1 LLLLCRYQI
10 LDIFLKFPFTGYER
24 VTKLFQLFI
33 FFHSETHMVEQH
45 KIVRD
50 PIHGDIQITGCL
62 VDLLETPEVQ
72 RLHNIKQLGFAHLV
86 FPGAHHTRFEHS
98 LGCSMIASQIADILA
113 LKEQEKT
120 VLTCAAQLHDIG
132 HGPFSHTLE
141 SILIQRFG
149 VDHVD
154 LTTKLIL
161 GDYAIFEGKEQQF
174 ISAPSVHEILENH
187 QVNIKEIVRVIRG
200 KPGKKP
206 YLSQL
211 LNSTIDVDQLDYLM
225 RDAYYTG
232 VAYGMI
238 DLQRLL
244 RTMMIHKGNLAMMR
258 KGVSVVENILMAR
271 ALMYSSVYY
280 HKTVRIPELMLSK
293 ALDEIP
299 DAEPFEF
306 FRMTDA
312 EIMVSLKTM
321 GRFQQE
327 VITRLKYRD
336 LFKQAYA
343 VSLSDLDKERSKVVQ
358 FLEDVANRRQKER
371 EMETAFGIPKGHVII
386 DIPRPELLR
395 AEPRINN
402 TDIQVIDRDHI
413 KSLDDFTPVAK
424 AIRSRI
430 APDWVLMIITDEKYR
445 KNVAR
450 KIQRFLFS

>member
-1 LLLLCRYQI
+1 
-10 LDIFLKFPFTGYER
+10 
-24 VTKLFQLFI
+24 
-33 FFHSETHMVEQH
+33 MVEKH

-50 PIHGDIQITGCL
+50 PIHGDIAITGCL
-62 VDLLETPEVQ
+62 IDLLETPEVQ

-98 LGCSMIASQIADILA
+98 LGCSMIASQIADILS
-113 LKEQEKT
+113 LKESEKEL
-120 VLTCAAQLHDIG
+120 LTCAAQLHDIG

-141 SILIQRFG
+141 SILLQRFH

-154 LTTKLIL
+154 LTEKLIL
-161 GDYAIFEGKEQQF
+161 GDYAIFNGKEKQF
-174 ISAPSVHEILENH
+174 ISAHSVHEILDKH
-187 QVNIKEIVRVIRG
+187 QVDKKEIVRIIRG
-200 KPGKKP
+200 KLLKKP

-271 ALMYSSVYY
+271 ALMYSSVYF
-280 HKTVRIPELMLSK
+280 HRTVRIPELMLSK
-293 ALDEIP
+293 ALEEIP

-321 GRFQQE
+321 GQFQQE
-327 VITRLKYRD
+327 IVARLKYRD

-343 VSLSDLDKERSKVVQ
+343 SSVSDLTKNQIKVVKS
-358 FLEDVANRRQKER
+358 LEDASVRRQKEH
-371 EMETAFGIPKGHVII
+371 ELEDIFGIPRGHIII

-402 TDIQVIDRDHI
+402 TDIQVINQNEL
-413 KSLDDFTPVAK
+413 KSLDDFTPIAQ

-430 APDWVLMIITDEKYR
+430 APDWALMLITDEKYR
-445 KNVAR
+445 KPVAK
-450 KIQRFLFS
+450 KIKKILFS

>member
-1 LLLLCRYQI
+1 
-10 LDIFLKFPFTGYER
+10 
-24 VTKLFQLFI
+24 
-33 FFHSETHMVEQH
+33 MVENH

-50 PIHGDIQITGCL
+50 PIHGDIKITGLL

-98 LGCSMIASQIADILA
+98 LGCSMIASQIADILSF
-113 LKEQEKT
+113 KEQEKKL
-120 VLTCAAQLHDIG
+120 LTCAAQLHDIG

-141 SILIQRFG
+141 SILLQRFG

-154 LTTKLIL
+154 LTEKLIL
-161 GDYAIFEGKEQQF
+161 GKYDIFDGTEKQF
-174 ISAPSVHEILENH
+174 ISAPRVHDLLDKQ
-187 QVNIKEIVRVIRG
+187 QVDIKEIVKIIRG
-200 KPGKKP
+200 GLSKKA

-211 LNSTIDVDQLDYLM
+211 LHSTIDVDQLDYLM

-244 RTMMIHKGNLAMMR
+244 RTMMIHKGNLTMMR
-258 KGVSVVENILMAR
+258 KGVNVVENILMAR
-271 ALMYSSVYY
+271 ALMYSSVYF

-293 ALDEIP
+293 ALEEMP

-312 EIMVSLKTM
+312 EIMISLKTM
-321 GRFQQE
+321 GRFQE
-327 VITRLKYRD
+327 EIVTRLKYRD
-336 LFKQAYA
+336 LFKQAF
-343 VSLSDLDKERSKVVQ
+343 SLSSLDLNKEEIKIVKSLENVSK
-358 FLEDVANRRQKER
+358 RRQKEQ
-371 EMETAFGIPKGHVII
+371 ELEDLFHIPKGHIII
-386 DIPRPELLR
+386 DVPRPELLR

-402 TDIQVIDRDHI
+402 TDIQVINRNEV
-413 KSLDDFTPVAK
+413 KSLDDFTPVAQ

-430 APDWVLMIITDEKYR
+430 SPDWALMLVTDEKYR
-445 KNVAR
+445 RNVAR
-450 KIQRFLFS
+450 KVQRILFS

>member
-1 LLLLCRYQI
+1 
-10 LDIFLKFPFTGYER
+10 
-24 VTKLFQLFI
+24 
-33 FFHSETHMVEQH
+33 MVEEH

-50 PIHGDIQITGCL
+50 PIHGDIKITGCL

-98 LGCSMIASQIADILA
+98 LGASMIASQIADLLA
-113 LKEQEKT
+113 LKEPEKKL
-120 VLTCAAQLHDIG
+120 LTCAAQLHDIG

-141 SILIQRFG
+141 SILMQRFG

-154 LTTKLIL
+154 LTEKLIL
-161 GDYAIFEGKEQQF
+161 GTYDILDRKEQQF
-174 ISAPSVHEILENH
+174 ISAPKVHEILEKH
-187 QVNIKEIVRVIRG
+187 KVDEKDIVHIIRG
-200 KPGKKP
+200 KLTKKP

-238 DLQRLL
+238 DLQRLMQ
-244 RTMMIHKGNLAMMR
+244 TIVVHQGNLTMMR
-258 KGVSVVENILMAR
+258 KGVNVVENILMAR
-271 ALMYSSVYY
+271 ALMYSSVYF

-293 ALDEIP
+293 AIEEIP

-312 EIMVSLKTM
+312 EIMTSLKTM
-321 GRFQQE
+321 GRFQE
-327 VITRLKYRD
+327 EIVTRLKYRD

-343 VSLSDLDKERSKVVQ
+343 VSMQELDKQTLKTVKQ
-358 FLEDVANRRQKER
+358 LEDVAKRRKKER
-371 EMETAFGIPKGHVII
+371 EFEDRLRIPKGHVII
-386 DIPRPELLR
+386 DVPRPELLR
-395 AEPRINN
+395 AEPRIHK
-402 TDIQVIDRDHI
+402 TDIRVIDRNQS
-413 KSLDDFTPVAK
+413 KTLDDFTPVAK

-430 APDWVLMIITDEKYR
+430 APDWALMIITDERHR
-445 KNVAR
+445 KTVA
-450 KIQRFLFS
+450 KKAEEILFS

>member
-1 LLLLCRYQI
+1 
-10 LDIFLKFPFTGYER
+10 
-24 VTKLFQLFI
+24 
-33 FFHSETHMVEQH
+33 MVETH

-50 PIHGDIQITGCL
+50 PIHGDIKITGCL

-98 LGCSMIASQIADILA
+98 LGSSMIASQIADILS
-113 LKEQEKT
+113 LKESEKT
-120 VLTCAAQLHDIG
+120 LLTCAAQLHDIG

-141 SILIQRFG
+141 SILLQRFG

-154 LTTKLIL
+154 LTEKLIL
-161 GDYAIFEGKEQQF
+161 GEYRIFEEEEQAF
-174 ISAPSVHEILENH
+174 ITAPSVHEILEKH
-187 QVNIKEIVRVIRG
+187 QVNKKEIISIIRG
-200 KPGKKP
+200 KPSKKP
-206 YLSQL
+206 YMGQL

-244 RTMMIHKGNLAMMR
+244 RTMMIYKGNLAMMR

-293 ALDEIP
+293 ALEEIS

-327 VITRLKYRD
+327 IITRLKYRD

-343 VSLSDLDKERSKVVQ
+343 VSLFDLDKEGIKAVKQ
-358 FLEDVANRRQKER
+358 LEDVSRRRQKER
-371 EMETAFGIPKGHVII
+371 ELEDAFDIPKGHVII
-386 DIPRPELLR
+386 DIPRPELFR

-402 TDIQVIDRDHI
+402 TDIQVIDRDQV
-413 KSLDDFTPVAK
+413 KSLDDFTPIAQ

-430 APDWVLMIITDEKYR
+430 APDWVLMIISDEKYR
-445 KNVAR
+445 KKISR
-450 KIQRFLFS
+450 KIHHFLFS

>member
-1 LLLLCRYQI
+1 
-10 LDIFLKFPFTGYER
+10 
-24 VTKLFQLFI
+24 
-33 FFHSETHMVEQH
+33 MVETH

-50 PIHGDIQITGCL
+50 PIHGDIKITGCL

-98 LGCSMIASQIADILA
+98 LGSSMIASQIADILG
-113 LKEQEKT
+113 LKEEERT
-120 VLTCAAQLHDIG
+120 LLTCAAQLHDIG

-141 SILIQRFG
+141 SILLQRFG

-154 LTTKLIL
+154 LTEKLIL
-161 GDYAIFEGKEQQF
+161 GKYAIFEEKERAF
-174 ISAPSVHEILENH
+174 VTSPSVHEILEKH
-187 QVNIKEIVRVIRG
+187 EVSKKEICGIIRG
-200 KPGKKP
+200 KPSKKP
-206 YLSQL
+206 YLGQL

-225 RDAYYTG
+225 RDSYYTG
-232 VAYGMI
+232 VAYGLI

-244 RTMMIHKGNLAMMR
+244 RTMMIYKGNLAMMR

-271 ALMYSSVYY
+271 ALMYSSVYF

-293 ALDEIP
+293 ALEGIP

-321 GRFQQE
+321 GQFQQE
-327 VITRLKYRD
+327 IITRLKYRD
-336 LFKQAYA
+336 LYKQAYA
-343 VSLSDLDKERSKVVQ
+343 VSLFDLEKEQLKIVKQ
-358 FLEDVANRRQKER
+358 LEDVSYRRQKER
-371 EMETAFGIPKGHVII
+371 ELEDAFDIPAGHVII

-402 TDIQVIDRDHI
+402 TDIRVIDRDHV
-413 KSLDDFTPVAK
+413 KSLDEFTPIAK

-430 APDWVLMIITDEKYR
+430 APDWVFMIISDEKYR
-445 KNVAR
+445 KKIAK
-450 KIQRFLFS
+450 KIQRVFFS

>member
-1 LLLLCRYQI
+1 
-10 LDIFLKFPFTGYER
+10 
-24 VTKLFQLFI
+24 
-33 FFHSETHMVEQH
+33 MVETH

-50 PIHGDIQITGCL
+50 PIHGDIKITGCL

-98 LGCSMIASQIADILA
+98 LGSSMIASQIADILA
-113 LKEQEKT
+113 LKETDKT
-120 VLTCAAQLHDIG
+120 LLTCAAQLHDIG

-141 SILIQRFG
+141 SILLQRFG

-154 LTTKLIL
+154 LTEKLIL
-161 GDYAIFEGKEQQF
+161 GGYSVFEGKERQF
-174 ISAPSVHEILENH
+174 ITAPSVHEILEKH
-187 QVNIKEIVRVIRG
+187 EVNKKEIATIIRG
-200 KPGKKP
+200 KPSKKQ
-206 YLSQL
+206 YLGQL

-244 RTMMIHKGNLAMMR
+244 RTMMIYKGNLAMMR

-271 ALMYSSVYY
+271 ALMYSSVYF

-293 ALDEIP
+293 ALEEIP

-327 VITRLKYRD
+327 IITRLKYRD

-343 VSLSDLDKERSKVVQ
+343 VSLFDLDKEDLKIVQ
-358 FLEDVANRRQKER
+358 QFEDVSHRRHKEQELEDIFN
-371 EMETAFGIPKGHVII
+371 IPKGHVII
-386 DIPRPELLR
+386 DIPRLELLR

-402 TDIQVIDRDHI
+402 TDIQVIDRDHV
-413 KSLDDFTPVAK
+413 KSLDDFTPIAK

-430 APDWVLMIITDEKYR
+430 APDWVLMIISDEKYR
-445 KNVAR
+445 KNIGR
-450 KIQRFLFS
+450 KIQRILFS

>member
-1 LLLLCRYQI
+1 
-10 LDIFLKFPFTGYER
+10 
-24 VTKLFQLFI
+24 
-33 FFHSETHMVEQH
+33 MVENH

-50 PIHGDIQITGCL
+50 PIHGDIKITGCL
-62 VDLLETPEVQ
+62 IELLETPEVQ

-113 LKEQEKT
+113 LKEKEKEL
-120 VLTCAAQLHDIG
+120 VTCAAQLHDIG

-141 SILIQRFG
+141 SILLQRFH
-149 VDHVD
+149 VNHVD
-154 LTTKLIL
+154 LTEKLIL
-161 GDYAIFEGKEQQF
+161 GEYAIFDENEKQY
-174 ISAPSVHEILENH
+174 ITAHSVHEILDKH
-187 QVNIKEIVRVIRG
+187 QVDKKEIVRIIRG
-200 KPGKKP
+200 KLSKKP

-244 RTMMIHKGNLAMMR
+244 RTMMIHKGNLTMMR
-258 KGVSVVENILMAR
+258 KGVGVVENILMAR
-271 ALMYSSVYY
+271 ALMYSSVYF

-293 ALDEIP
+293 ALEEIS

-312 EIMVSLKTM
+312 EMMTSLKTM
-321 GRFQQE
+321 GHFQQE
-327 VITRLKYRD
+327 IVTRLKYRD

-343 VSLSDLDKERSKVVQ
+343 ASVLDLNKDQIKVVKS
-358 FLEDVANRRQKER
+358 LEDVVVRRQKER
-371 EMETAFGIPKGHVII
+371 ELEDFFHISKGHIII

-395 AEPRINN
+395 AEPRINK
-402 TDIQVIDRDHI
+402 TDIQVIDHNES
-413 KSLDDFTPVAK
+413 KSLDEFTPIAQ

-430 APDWVLMIITDEKYR
+430 APDWALMIITDEKYR
-445 KNVAR
+445 RSVAK
-450 KIQRFLFS
+450 KIKKMLFS

>member
-1 LLLLCRYQI
+1 MI
-10 LDIFLKFPFTGYER
+10 EN
-24 VTKLFQLFI
+24 
-33 FFHSETHMVEQH
+33 H

-50 PIHGDIQITGCL
+50 PIHGDIKITGIL
-62 VDLLETPEVQ
+62 VDLLKTPEVQ

-98 LGCSMIASQIADILA
+98 LGSSMIASQIADILG
-113 LKEQEKT
+113 LKEMEKE
-120 VLTCAAQLHDIG
+120 LITCAAQLHDIG

-141 SILIQRFG
+141 SILMERFG

-154 LTTKLIL
+154 LTEKLIL
-161 GDYAIFEGKEQQF
+161 GNYDILDVKEQQF
-174 ISAPSVHEILENH
+174 ISAPKVHEILDKY
-187 QVNIKEIVRVIRG
+187 QVNEKDIVNIIRG
-200 KPGKKP
+200 KLSKRS

-244 RTMMIHKGNLAMMR
+244 QTIMIHKGNLTMMR
-258 KGVSVVENILMAR
+258 KGVNVVENILMAR
-271 ALMYSSVYY
+271 ALMYSSVYF

-293 ALDEIP
+293 ALEEIP

-312 EIMVSLKTM
+312 EIMTSLKTM

-327 VITRLKYRD
+327 IITRLKYRD

-343 VSLSDLDKERSKVVQ
+343 VSLQDLDKQGINIVKR
-358 FLEDVANRRQKER
+358 LEDVSTRRQKEH
-371 EMETAFGIPKGHVII
+371 ELEDTFCIPKGHIII
-386 DIPRPELLR
+386 DVPRPELLR
-395 AEPRINN
+395 AEPRINK
-402 TDIQVIDRDHI
+402 TDIQVMDRNEI
-413 KSLDDFTPVAK
+413 KTLDDFTPVAK

-430 APDWVLMIITDEKYR
+430 APDWAIMLITDEKYR
-445 KNVAR
+445 KTVAKKAER
-450 KIQRFLFS
+450 ILFS

>member
-1 LLLLCRYQI
+1 
-10 LDIFLKFPFTGYER
+10 
-24 VTKLFQLFI
+24 
-33 FFHSETHMVEQH
+33 MVETH

-50 PIHGDIQITGCL
+50 PIHGDIKITGCL

-98 LGCSMIASQIADILA
+98 LGSSMIASQIADILS
-113 LKEQEKT
+113 LKGTEKT
-120 VLTCAAQLHDIG
+120 LLTCAAQLHDIG

-141 SILIQRFG
+141 SILLQRFG

-154 LTTKLIL
+154 LTEKLIL
-161 GDYAIFEGKEQQF
+161 GTYKIFEGEEQGF
-174 ISAPSVHEILENH
+174 ISAPSVHEVLEKH
-187 QVNIKEIVRVIRG
+187 EVSKKEIASIIRG
-200 KPGKKP
+200 KPSKKP
-206 YLSQL
+206 YLGQL

-244 RTMMIHKGNLAMMR
+244 RTMMIYKGNLAMMR

-280 HKTVRIPELMLSK
+280 HRTVRIPELMLSK
-293 ALDEIP
+293 ALEEIS

-312 EIMVSLKTM
+312 EIMSSLKTK

-327 VITRLKYRD
+327 IITRLKYRD

-343 VSLSDLDKERSKVVQ
+343 VSLFDLDKEELKKVKQ
-358 FLEDVANRRQKER
+358 LEDVSRRRQKEH
-371 EMETAFGIPKGHVII
+371 ELEGAFNIPKGHVII

-402 TDIQVIDRDHI
+402 TDIQVVDRDHV
-413 KSLDDFTPVAK
+413 KSLDDFTPIAQ

-430 APDWVLMIITDEKYR
+430 APDWVLMIISDEKYR
-445 KNVAR
+445 KKINR
-450 KIQRFLFS
+450 KIHHFLFS

>member
-1 LLLLCRYQI
+1 MLE
-10 LDIFLKFPFTGYER
+10 D
-24 VTKLFQLFI
+24 
-33 FFHSETHMVEQH
+33 H

-50 PIHGDIQITGCL
+50 PIHGDIKITGCL
-62 VDLLETPEVQ
+62 IDLIETPEVQ

-113 LKEQEKT
+113 LKGTEKKL
-120 VLTCAAQLHDIG
+120 LTCAAQLHDIG

-141 SILIQRFG
+141 SILLQRFG

-154 LTTKLIL
+154 LTEKLIL
-161 GDYAIFEGKEQQF
+161 GDYAIFDGKEQQF
-174 ISAPSVHEILENH
+174 LSASSVHEILDKH
-187 QVNIKEIVRVIRG
+187 QVDKKEIVKIIRG
-200 KPGKKP
+200 SVSKHA
-206 YLSQL
+206 YLGQL

-244 RTMMIHKGNLAMMR
+244 RTIMIYKGNLTMMR
-258 KGVSVVENILMAR
+258 KGVNVVENILMAR
-271 ALMYSSVYY
+271 ALMYSSVYF

-293 ALDEIP
+293 ALEEIP

-312 EIMVSLKTM
+312 EIMISLKAM

-327 VITRLKYRD
+327 IVTRLKYRD

-343 VSLSDLDKERSKVVQ
+343 VSLYDLNKEEIKVVKA
-358 FLEDVANRRQKER
+358 LEDASTRRQKER
-371 EMETAFGIPKGHVII
+371 EIEEAFRIPKGHIII
-386 DIPRPELLR
+386 DAPRPELLR

-402 TDIQVIDRDHI
+402 TDIQVMNKNEM
-413 KSLDDFTPVAK
+413 KSLDDFTPVAS

-430 APDWVLMIITDEKYR
+430 APDWALMLITDEKYR
-445 KNVAR
+445 RTVAKKVKR
-450 KIQRFLFS
+450 LLFS

>member
-1 LLLLCRYQI
+1 MI
-10 LDIFLKFPFTGYER
+10 EN
-24 VTKLFQLFI
+24 
-33 FFHSETHMVEQH
+33 H
-45 KIVRD
+45 KVVRD
-50 PIHGDIQITGCL
+50 PIHGDIKITGIL
-62 VDLLETPEVQ
+62 DDLLKTPEVQ

-98 LGCSMIASQIADILA
+98 LGSSMIASQIADILG
-113 LKEQEKT
+113 LKEMEKK
-120 VLTCAAQLHDIG
+120 LITCAAQLHDIG

-141 SILIQRFG
+141 SILMERFG

-154 LTTKLIL
+154 LTEKLIL
-161 GDYAIFEGKEQQF
+161 GNYDILDAKEQQF
-174 ISAPSVHEILENH
+174 ISAPKVHEILDKH
-187 QVNIKEIVRVIRG
+187 QVNKKDIVNIVRG
-200 KPGKKP
+200 KLSKKS

-244 RTMMIHKGNLAMMR
+244 QTIMIHKGNLTMMR
-258 KGVSVVENILMAR
+258 KGVNVVENILMAR
-271 ALMYSSVYY
+271 ALMYSSVYF

-293 ALDEIP
+293 ALEEIP

-312 EIMVSLKTM
+312 EIMTSLKTM

-327 VITRLKYRD
+327 IITRLKYRD

-343 VSLSDLDKERSKVVQ
+343 VSLQDLDKQGINVVKR
-358 FLEDVANRRQKER
+358 LEDVSTRREKER
-371 EMETAFGIPKGHVII
+371 ELEGVFHIPKGHIII

-395 AEPRINN
+395 AEPRINK
-402 TDIQVIDRDHI
+402 TDIQVMDRNEI
-413 KSLDDFTPVAK
+413 KTLDDFTPVAK

-430 APDWVLMIITDEKYR
+430 APDWAIMLITDEKYR
-445 KNVAR
+445 KTVAKKAE
-450 KIQRFLFS
+450 KILFS

>member
-1 LLLLCRYQI
+1 MI
-10 LDIFLKFPFTGYER
+10 EN
-24 VTKLFQLFI
+24 
-33 FFHSETHMVEQH
+33 H

-50 PIHGDIQITGCL
+50 PIHGDIKITGML

-98 LGCSMIASQIADILA
+98 LGSFMIASQIADILS
-113 LKEQEKT
+113 LNDMEKK
-120 VLTCAAQLHDIG
+120 LITCAAQLHDIG

-141 SILIQRFG
+141 SILLERFG

-154 LTTKLIL
+154 LTVKLIL
-161 GDYAIFEGKEQQF
+161 GQYDILDTKEQQY
-174 ISAPSVHEILENH
+174 ISAPKVHEILEKY
-187 QVNIKEIVRVIRG
+187 QVKEKDIVNIIQAKAS
-200 KPGKKP
+200 KKS
-206 YLSQL
+206 YLHQL

-238 DLQRLL
+238 DFQRLL
-244 RTMMIHKGNLAMMR
+244 QTIMIHKGNLTIMR
-258 KGVSVVENILMAR
+258 KGVNVVENILMAR
-271 ALMYSSVYY
+271 ALMYSSVYF

-293 ALDEIP
+293 ALEEIP

-306 FRMTDA
+306 YRMTDA
-312 EIMVSLKTM
+312 EIMTSLMSM

-327 VITRLKYRD
+327 IITRLKYRD

-343 VSLSDLDKERSKVVQ
+343 VSSQDLDKQGINVLKQ
-358 FLEDVANRRQKER
+358 LEDVSTRREKEH
-371 EMETAFGIPKGHVII
+371 ELEDLFHIPKGHIII

-395 AEPRINN
+395 AEPRIHK
-402 TDIQVIDRDHI
+402 TDIKVIDRKEI
-413 KSLDDFTPVAK
+413 KTLDDFTPIAK

-430 APDWVLMIITDEKYR
+430 APDWALMIITDEKYR
-445 KNVAR
+445 KILA
-450 KIQRFLFS
+450 KKAEAILFS

>member
-1 LLLLCRYQI
+1 MGE
-10 LDIFLKFPFTGYER
+10 D
-24 VTKLFQLFI
+24 
-33 FFHSETHMVEQH
+33 H

-50 PIHGDIQITGCL
+50 PIHGDIKITGCL
-62 VDLLETPEVQ
+62 IDLLQTPEVQ

-98 LGCSMIASQIADILA
+98 LGSCMIASQIADILS
-113 LKEQEKT
+113 LNENEKT
-120 VLTCAAQLHDIG
+120 LLTCAAQLHDIG

-141 SILIQRFG
+141 SILLQRFG
-149 VDHVD
+149 VDHID
-154 LTTKLIL
+154 LTEKLIL
-161 GDYAIFEGKEQQF
+161 GKYDILTKKEQQF
-174 ISAPSVHEILENH
+174 IPTTRVHEILEEH
-187 QVNIKEIVRVIRG
+187 QVDEKEIVRIIRG
-200 KPGKKP
+200 KLSKKS

-244 RTMMIHKGNLAMMR
+244 RTITIHKGNLTIMR
-258 KGVSVVENILMAR
+258 KGVNVVENILMAR
-271 ALMYSSVYY
+271 ALMYSSVYF

-293 ALDEIP
+293 AIEEIP

-312 EIMVSLKTM
+312 EIMTSLQTM

-327 VITRLKYRD
+327 IITRLKYRD

-343 VSLSDLDKERSKVVQ
+343 VSLHDLDKGGVKMVRR
-358 FLEDVANRRQKER
+358 LEDVSKRHQKER
-371 EMETAFGIPKGHVII
+371 ELADAFNIPKGHIII

-402 TDIQVIDRDHI
+402 TDIRVSDRNET
-413 KSLDDFTPVAK
+413 KSLDDFTPIAQ

-430 APDWVLMIITDEKYR
+430 APDWALMLITDEKYR
-445 KNVAR
+445 KIVAK
-450 KIQRFLFS
+450 KIERFLFS

>member
-1 LLLLCRYQI
+1 MI
-10 LDIFLKFPFTGYER
+10 EN
-24 VTKLFQLFI
+24 
-33 FFHSETHMVEQH
+33 H
-45 KIVRD
+45 KVVRD
-50 PIHGDIQITGCL
+50 PIHGDIKITGIL
-62 VDLLETPEVQ
+62 DDLLKTPEVQ

-98 LGCSMIASQIADILA
+98 LGSSMIASQIADILG
-113 LKEQEKT
+113 LKEMEKT
-120 VLTCAAQLHDIG
+120 LITCAAQLHDIG

-141 SILIQRFG
+141 SILLERFG

-154 LTTKLIL
+154 LTEKLIL
-161 GDYAIFEGKEQQF
+161 GNYNILDTKEQQF
-174 ISAPSVHEILENH
+174 ISAPNVHEILDKH
-187 QVNIKEIVRVIRG
+187 QVNKKDIVNIIRG
-200 KPGKKP
+200 KLSKKS

-244 RTMMIHKGNLAMMR
+244 QTIMIHKGNLTMMR
-258 KGVSVVENILMAR
+258 KGVNVVENILMAR
-271 ALMYSSVYY
+271 ALMYSSVYF

-293 ALDEIP
+293 ALEEIP

-312 EIMVSLKTM
+312 EIMTSLKTM
-321 GRFQQE
+321 GPFQQE
-327 VITRLKYRD
+327 IITRLKYRD

-343 VSLSDLDKERSKVVQ
+343 VSLQDLDKQGIKAVKR
-358 FLEDVANRRQKER
+358 LEDVSTRREKER
-371 EMETAFGIPKGHVII
+371 ELEDVFHIPKGHIII

-395 AEPRINN
+395 AEPRINK
-402 TDIQVIDRDHI
+402 TDIQVMDRNEI
-413 KSLDDFTPVAK
+413 KTLDDFTPVAK

-430 APDWVLMIITDEKYR
+430 APDWAIMLITDEKYR
-445 KNVAR
+445 KIVAKKAE
-450 KIQRFLFS
+450 KILFS

>member
-1 LLLLCRYQI
+1 MLE
-10 LDIFLKFPFTGYER
+10 D
-24 VTKLFQLFI
+24 
-33 FFHSETHMVEQH
+33 H

-50 PIHGDIQITGCL
+50 PIHGDIKITGCL
-62 VDLLETPEVQ
+62 IDLIETPEVQ

-113 LKEQEKT
+113 LKETEKKL
-120 VLTCAAQLHDIG
+120 LTCAAQLHDIG

-141 SILIQRFG
+141 SILLQRFG

-154 LTTKLIL
+154 LTEKLIL
-161 GDYAIFEGKEQQF
+161 GDYAIFDGKEQQF
-174 ISAPSVHEILENH
+174 LSASSVHEILDKY
-187 QVNIKEIVRVIRG
+187 QVDKKEIVKIIRG
-200 KPGKKP
+200 SVSKHA
-206 YLSQL
+206 YLGQL

-244 RTMMIHKGNLAMMR
+244 RTIMIYKGNLTMMR
-258 KGVSVVENILMAR
+258 KGVNVVENILMAR
-271 ALMYSSVYY
+271 ALMYSSVYF

-293 ALDEIP
+293 ALEEIP

-312 EIMVSLKTM
+312 EIMISLKAM

-327 VITRLKYRD
+327 IVTRLKYRD

-343 VSLSDLDKERSKVVQ
+343 VSLYDLNKEEIKVVKA
-358 FLEDVANRRQKER
+358 LEDASTRRQKER
-371 EMETAFGIPKGHVII
+371 EIEETFRIPKGHIII
-386 DIPRPELLR
+386 DAPRPELLR

-402 TDIQVIDRDHI
+402 TDIQVMNKNEM
-413 KSLDDFTPVAK
+413 KSLDDFTPVAS

-430 APDWVLMIITDEKYR
+430 APDWALMLITDEKYR
-445 KNVAR
+445 RTVAKKVKR
-450 KIQRFLFS
+450 LLFS

>member
-1 LLLLCRYQI
+1 
-10 LDIFLKFPFTGYER
+10 
-24 VTKLFQLFI
+24 
-33 FFHSETHMVEQH
+33 MVEQY

-50 PIHGDIQITGCL
+50 PIHGDIQISGCL

-98 LGCSMIASQIADILA
+98 LGSSMIASQIADILS
-113 LKEQEKT
+113 LKEEEKT

-141 SILIQRFG
+141 SILLQRFG

-154 LTTKLIL
+154 LTEKLIL

-174 ISAPSVHEILENH
+174 ISSPSVHEILEKH
-187 QVNIKEIVRVIRG
+187 QVNLKEIVRIIRG
-200 KPGKKP
+200 NSVKKP
-206 YLSQL
+206 FLSQL

-244 RTMMIHKGNLAMMR
+244 RTMVIHKGNLAMMR

-280 HKTVRIPELMLSK
+280 HKTVRIPELMLSR
-293 ALDEIP
+293 ALEEIT

-312 EIMVSLKTM
+312 EIMVHLKSM
-321 GRFQQE
+321 GRLQQE
-327 VITRLKYRD
+327 IITRLKYRD

-343 VSLSDLDKERSKVVQ
+343 ISLSELNKDQIKVVTT
-358 FLEDVANRRQKER
+358 LEDVSYRREKER
-371 EMETAFGIPKGHVII
+371 ELEAAFGIPKGHVII

-402 TDIQVIDRDHI
+402 TDIHVIDHDHV
-413 KSLDDFTPVAK
+413 KSLDNFTPIAK

-430 APDWVLMIITDEKYR
+430 APDWILMIITDEKYR
-445 KNVAR
+445 KKVGRN
-450 KIQRFLFS
+450 IQRLLFS